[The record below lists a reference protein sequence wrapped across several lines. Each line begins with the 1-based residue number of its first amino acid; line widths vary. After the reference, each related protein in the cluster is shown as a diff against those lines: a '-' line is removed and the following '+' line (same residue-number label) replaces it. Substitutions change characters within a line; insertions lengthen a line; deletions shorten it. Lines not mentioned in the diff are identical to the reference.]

1 MSLHSTPSIG
11 LVQSCFRFTTK
22 LRQSG
27 LQEKSLLKKRKLA
40 FCDRSFLP
48 SHAGPEFPRSWTSGF
63 KLENGFSLAV
73 LMKLKSSM
81 VQLQVDANFEQTL
94 FSDVLQ
100 SAAPEFQKSTEDG
113 TVFRIYRLGS
123 LEVRTIQE
131 PEGNE
136 QIGVVFSSRA
146 PTWDLASGKSRPGK
160 PIRDDEKIVRG
171 SIYVEAIDVETSRR
185 LDQKWSSKRL
195 DYCHHYVVLETEE
208 QNVIVTEKLPDGS
221 TMMVVNPE
229 GVEDR
234 NSLAKLMATAEDC
247 KDMDV
252 AVGKVWL

>member
-1 MSLHSTPSIG
+1 
-11 LVQSCFRFTTK
+11 
-22 LRQSG
+22 
-27 LQEKSLLKKRKLA
+27 
-40 FCDRSFLP
+40 
-48 SHAGPEFPRSWTSGF
+48 
-63 KLENGFSLAV
+63 
-73 LMKLKSSM
+73 MKLKSAM
-81 VQLQVDANFEQTL
+81 VQLQVDSNFQQTL
-94 FSDVLQ
+94 LDDVLPV
-100 SAAPEFQKSTEDG
+100 AAPEFHKSTEDG

-131 PEGNE
+131 REGPEE
-136 QIGVVFSSRA
+136 VGVVFSTRA
-146 PTWDLASGKSRPGK
+146 PTWDLAAGKSSGK

-171 SIYVEAIDVETSRR
+171 RIYVEAIDVETARR

-195 DYCHHYVVLETEE
+195 DYCHHYVVLDTEE
-208 QNVIVTEKLPDGS
+208 QNVIVTEKLPDGT

-252 AVGKVWL
+252 AVGKVGFYASLLESFHGNT

>member
-1 MSLHSTPSIG
+1 
-11 LVQSCFRFTTK
+11 
-22 LRQSG
+22 
-27 LQEKSLLKKRKLA
+27 
-40 FCDRSFLP
+40 
-48 SHAGPEFPRSWTSGF
+48 
-63 KLENGFSLAV
+63 
-73 LMKLKSSM
+73 M

-94 FSDVLQ
+94 FSDVLP

-195 DYCHHYVVLETEE
+195 DYCHHYVVL
-208 QNVIVTEKLPDGS
+208 
-221 TMMVVNPE
+221 VVNPE